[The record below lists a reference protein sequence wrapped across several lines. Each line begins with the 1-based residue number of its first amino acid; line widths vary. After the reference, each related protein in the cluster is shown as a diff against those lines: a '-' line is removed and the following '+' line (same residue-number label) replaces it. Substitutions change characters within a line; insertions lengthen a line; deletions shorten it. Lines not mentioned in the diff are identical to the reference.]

1 MDDNKTK
8 RATDSRES
16 ETTTAVIEKVRRY
29 MCSGEGYSLTPVDYL
44 VLSGLMM
51 LVELAVKG
59 PMAEMTVTPLACGAA
74 LVFSYLAFKSA
85 LATRNKRL
93 LFTALVFVA
102 IDLFSLFTQRGC
114 VEGM

>member
-59 PMAEMTVTPLACGAA
+59 PMAEMTVTHLACGADI
-74 LVFSYLAFKSA
+74 VFSYLAFKSA

-102 IDLFSLFTQRGC
+102 IDLFSLFTQRGS

>member
-1 MDDNKTK
+1 MDDSETK
-8 RATDSRES
+8 YTTDSQES
-16 ETTTAVIEKVRRY
+16 KTTTAMIEKVRRY

-44 VLSGLMM
+44 VLSGLME
-51 LVELAVKG
+51 LVPFAVKV
-59 PMAEMTVTPLACGAA
+59 PMAEMIVTPLACGAA